1 MNRSSNGCWTCRLR
15 RKKCDEHRP
24 VCNECMTLHIS
35 TCNYGAKPAWM
46 DGGIKQEVMTK
57 KIKNE
62 VKQHAPYRRRGKRES
77 TTSNLNVSI
86 PGLADQKLASFNIP
100 LPESE
105 VQSEVSSYTHDT
117 SATSPDISTVASPVN
132 TQKICK
138 QVLQIRPFAQ
148 SDSVLLVFYLER
160 ILPFLFPF
168 YRPAPLHGGRAWILD
183 LAISSPVVRQ
193 AILCQSSYF
202 FALAH
207 GTSTIKDDRMWEAL
221 LEQTRDAFNML
232 RNSITIIESYNE
244 NEHILGSV
252 RAMAAVMQLQR
263 FEIAITSFDNCQAHL
278 NAALTIF
285 RKVVDV
291 VGADNLA
298 SSSNTFQ
305 SILSLL
311 GPPTWILPAQQAEIS
326 SSEQAA
332 FRFSTAL
339 LIFDDIIASTAFQER
354 PKLYDYHQ
362 SLLCKSDGVDAVPP
376 INLETTVGCQNWV
389 LKQIGEIA
397 VLDAWKKHCKA
408 AGNLDVI
415 ELVQRAAAIKKTLE
429 AHVSRFESD
438 LVSVP
443 QESNLLD
450 DMFAAEDYTGQART
464 IARQTSL
471 VTRIW
476 AHSTFLYLSV
486 VVSGWQPASP
496 DVRYHVAQVLELLTH
511 HVSPPALLRTMA
523 WPFCVVGC
531 LTESAQK
538 ARIRDMVDSL
548 RPASRFSTVRRGFD
562 IIEKVWND
570 RAMGNAGEF
579 ATYFRSDTTLVLL
592 V

>member
-1 MNRSSNGCWTCRLR
+1 
-15 RKKCDEHRP
+15 
-24 VCNECMTLHIS
+24 
-35 TCNYGAKPAWM
+35 M
-46 DGGIKQEVMTK
+46 DGGVKQETMAEQ
-57 KIKNE
+57 IKNE
-62 VKQHAPYRRRGKRES
+62 VKQQAPYRRRGKRES
-77 TTSNLNVSI
+77 ASNFNVSI
-86 PGLADQKLASFNIP
+86 P
-100 LPESE
+100 ESGD
-105 VQSEVSSYTHDT
+105 QSEASSYMHDS
-117 SATSPDISTVASPVN
+117 SATSSGPSDAASSIN
-132 TQKICK
+132 TKNVCK
-138 QVLQIRPFAQ
+138 QIQQIRPFAQ

-207 GTSTIKDDRMWEAL
+207 GTSTITDDRMWEAL
-221 LEQTRDAFNML
+221 LEQTRDAFNIL
-232 RNSITIIESYNE
+232 RNSIQIIESYDK

-252 RAMAAVMQLQR
+252 RTMAAVMQLQR
-263 FEIAITSFDNCQAHL
+263 FEIAITCFDNCQAHL

-285 RKVVDV
+285 RNVVNV
-291 VGADNLA
+291 VGAANLA
-298 SSSNTFQ
+298 SSSTAFQ
-305 SILSLL
+305 TILGLL
-311 GPPTWILPAQQAEIS
+311 GPPTWILPAQQAEVS

-339 LIFDDIIASTAFQER
+339 LLFDDIIASTALQER
-354 PKLYDYHQ
+354 PQLYDYHHN
-362 SLLCKSDGVDAVPP
+362 LLCKSHGIDSVPP
-376 INLETTVGCQNWV
+376 INLETTMGCQNWV

-408 AGNLDVI
+408 AGNLDVS
-415 ELVQRAAAIKKTLE
+415 ELVHRAAAIKKALE
-429 AHVSRFESD
+429 THLSRFETD
-438 LVSVP
+438 LVCVP
-443 QESNLLD
+443 QESSLLD
-450 DMFAAEDYTGQART
+450 DIFAAEDYTRQART
-464 IARQTSL
+464 IARQSSL

-486 VVSGWQPASP
+486 IVSGWQPANS

-570 RAMGNAGEF
+570 KAMGNAGEF
-579 ATYFRSDTTLVLL
+579 ATYFRSDITLVLL

>member
-1 MNRSSNGCWTCRLR
+1 MNRSSRGCWTCRLR

-35 TCNYGAKPAWM
+35 TCNYGAKPVWM
-46 DGGIKQEVMTK
+46 DGGIRQEAMTK
-57 KIKNE
+57 KIKME

-86 PGLADQKLASFNIP
+86 PELGDQKLTSFNAS
-100 LPESE
+100 LPESG
-105 VQSEVSSYTHDT
+105 VQSEARSYTNDT
-117 SATSPDISTVASPVN
+117 SATSIDISNVTSPVN
-132 TQKICK
+132 AQKICK

-311 GPPTWILPAQQAEIS
+311 GPPTWILPGQKAEIS

-339 LIFDDIIASTAFQER
+339 LIFDDIIASTALQER

-362 SLLCKSDGVDAVPP
+362 SLLCKNDGIDAVPP

-429 AHVSRFESD
+429 AQVSRFESD
-438 LVSVP
+438 LASVS

-486 VVSGWQPASP
+486 VVSGWQPANP
-496 DVRYHVAQVLELLTH
+496 DVRYHVAQVLELLTR

-562 IIEKVWND
+562 IIEKVWSD
-570 RAMGNAGEF
+570 RAMGNASEF
-579 ATYFRSDTTLVLL
+579 ASYFRSDITLVLL

>member
-1 MNRSSNGCWTCRLR
+1 
-15 RKKCDEHRP
+15 
-24 VCNECMTLHIS
+24 
-35 TCNYGAKPAWM
+35 M
-46 DGGIKQEVMTK
+46 DGGAKQEAMAEQ
-57 KIKNE
+57 IKSE
-62 VKQHAPYRRRGKRES
+62 VKQQAHHRRRGKRES
-77 TTSNLNVSI
+77 VVNSTNSNVAI
-86 PGLADQKLASFNIP
+86 
-100 LPESE
+100 PESGGQNE
-105 VQSEVSSYTHDT
+105 GSPSVRGP
-117 SATSPDISTVASPVN
+117 SATPSQPSDVASPFN
-132 TQKICK
+132 TKEVCK
-138 QVLQIRPFAQ
+138 QILQMRPFAQ

-168 YRPAPLHGGRAWILD
+168 YRPAPLRGGRAWILD
-183 LAISSPVVRQ
+183 LVISSPVVRQ

-207 GTSTIKDDRMWEAL
+207 GASAITDDRMWEAL
-221 LEQTRDAFNML
+221 LEQTRDAFNTL
-232 RNSITIIESYNE
+232 RNSIQIIESYNE

-263 FEIAITSFDNCQAHL
+263 FEIAITCFDNCQAHL

-291 VGADNLA
+291 VGAAKLA
-298 SSSNTFQ
+298 SCPTTFE

-311 GPPTWILPAQQAEIS
+311 GSPTWILPAQQAEVS
-326 SSEQAA
+326 TSEQAA

-339 LIFDDIIASTAFQER
+339 LLFDDIIASTALQQR
-354 PKLYDYHQ
+354 PQLYDYHHN
-362 SLLCKSDGVDAVPP
+362 LLCKVDGTDSAPP

-397 VLDAWKKHCKA
+397 ALDAWKKDCKV
-408 AGNLDVI
+408 AGTLDVS
-415 ELVQRAAAIKKTLE
+415 ELVHRATAIKQTLE
-429 AHVSRFESD
+429 MHVSRFEAD
-438 LVSVP
+438 IVSFLP
-443 QESNLLD
+443 QESSSLLD
-450 DMFAAEDYTGQART
+450 DVFAAEDFCGQART
-464 IARQTSL
+464 IARQSSL

-476 AHSTFLYLSV
+476 AHSAFLYLSV
-486 VVSGWQPASP
+486 IVSGWQPANA
-496 DVRYHVAQVLELLTH
+496 DVRLHVARALELLTH
-511 HVSPPALLRTMA
+511 HVAPAALVRTMA

-531 LTESAQK
+531 LTESAQQ

-570 RAMGNAGEF
+570 RAMGTAGEF
-579 ATYFRSDTTLVLL
+579 ATYFRSDITLVLL

>member
-1 MNRSSNGCWTCRLR
+1 MNRSSRGCWTCRLR

-35 TCNYGAKPAWM
+35 TCNYGAKPVWM
-46 DGGIKQEVMTK
+46 DGGIRQEAMTK
-57 KIKNE
+57 KIKME
-62 VKQHAPYRRRGKRES
+62 VKQHAPHRRRGKRES

-86 PGLADQKLASFNIP
+86 PELGDQKLTSFNAS
-100 LPESE
+100 LPGSG
-105 VQSEVSSYTHDT
+105 VQSEARSYTNDT
-117 SATSPDISTVASPVN
+117 SATSIDISNVTSPVN
-132 TQKICK
+132 AQKICK

-252 RAMAAVMQLQR
+252 RAMAAVMQLQP
-263 FEIAITSFDNCQAHL
+263 HL

-311 GPPTWILPAQQAEIS
+311 GPLHGSYQPKKAEIS

-339 LIFDDIIASTAFQER
+339 LIFDDIIASTALQER

-362 SLLCKSDGVDAVPP
+362 SLLCKNDGIDAVPP

-429 AHVSRFESD
+429 A
-438 LVSVP
+438 

-486 VVSGWQPASP
+486 VVSGWQPANP
-496 DVRYHVAQVLELLTH
+496 DVRYHVAQVLELLTR
-511 HVSPPALLRTMA
+511 HVSPQHYCGQWPGHFAL
-523 WPFCVVGC
+523 
-531 LTESAQK
+531 
-538 ARIRDMVDSL
+538 
-548 RPASRFSTVRRGFD
+548 
-562 IIEKVWND
+562 
-570 RAMGNAGEF
+570 
-579 ATYFRSDTTLVLL
+579 
-592 V
+592 